1 MPAPCAKG
9 IFLHAN
15 YSPFDGRYRADRGPI
30 HATCTPDCWP
40 IRKAPA
46 QPNATPP
53 ASDGARPNQF
63 TTRVCRSRRPKRIRS
78 TSALR
83 LAISASFASSS
94 FARLAAAPVL
104 ALFRP
109 ARRLLLSATFSVR
122 PFSPGFA
129 PPLGIGYVWLFLP
142 NDR

>member
-30 HATCTPDCWP
+30 HATCTPDWKP

-94 FARLAAAPVL
+94 FARLAAALVL

-109 ARRLLLSATFSVR
+109 ARRLLLFATFSVR
-122 PFSPGFA
+122 PLSPGFD
-129 PPLGIGYVWLFLP
+129 PPLDIGYFWLFLP
-142 NDR
+142 YDR